1 MALCVCVSLCLQI
14 NGKQTSMCNT
24 KSVFKIKIKTQNRH
38 ANTMDQITSEPS
50 WAAPPEQNDTR
61 DIFLE
66 AWMISGRPRS
76 VFFEGTKTRK
86 MISNCRKSAEDEA
99 CAFDQSMCEVLL
111 LFRLVLICFVYL
123 GLFLKWIFLTFMWI
137 LFVDYCMECLL
148 FRTNQMMWSE
158 IGVVFLCLLNI
169 DVPGRVIRVSIYVT
183 NITYSTCL
191 VVVIFCA

>member
-1 MALCVCVSLCLQI
+1 MHTKGVNLNQTTRRFLCAVCRRKKRFFVWWCVFRLIPKPKISRNVIMLHSLMALCVCVSLCLQI

-66 AWMISGRPRS
+66 AWMISGRTRS

-99 CAFDQSMCEVLL
+99 CAFDRSMCEV
-111 LFRLVLICFVYL
+111 FVFVFAPFSVGSYMFCVF
-123 GLFLKWIFLTFMWI
+123 GTF
-137 LFVDYCMECLL
+137 FEVD
-148 FRTNQMMWSE
+148 F
-158 IGVVFLCLLNI
+158 F
-169 DVPGRVIRVSIYVT
+169 
-183 NITYSTCL
+183 
-191 VVVIFCA
+191 